1 LRQVI
6 GQKRGRILLMIYLF
20 LFPSLAIFILYR
32 ITPIIW
38 NLVLSFQEW
47 QFIGPNT
54 WIGLQNYA
62 EMIRDPVF
70 WQSFKNTLFYFFG
83 GTPIAIALAVL
94 VAVLVNNPIRGRNAY
109 RVMIFLPYPITPVAV
124 AIIWQWLYNEK
135 VGLINYVLRTL
146 RLVSDPVPFLQ
157 SFKLALPSVIVTTVW
172 QVLGYFVII
181 VLTGL
186 QTIPDDLYESAEL
199 DGASRLTQFFRITL
213 PLIRSTIFLCFI
225 VGIINSFTVF
235 DIIYVMTDGGP
246 GHATEI
252 LVTNIYKNAFT
263 FNRMGYAAAMTMFM
277 FLFLLLVTWYS
288 NRVSGGEAGGVS
300 YYE

>member
-1 LRQVI
+1 MRRVI

-20 LFPSLAIFILYR
+20 LFPSLAIFVLYR

-38 NLVLSFQEW
+38 NFLLSFQEW
-47 QFIGPNT
+47 QYIGPNT
-54 WIGLQNYA
+54 WVGLQNYI
-62 EMIRDPVF
+62 EMIRSDVF
-70 WQSFKNTLFYFFG
+70 WQSFKNTLIYFFG
-83 GTPIAIALAVL
+83 GTPIAIALAVV

-109 RVMIFLPYPITPVAV
+109 RVMVFLPYPITPVAV

-135 VGLINYVLRTL
+135 VGLINYVLRSFG
-146 RLVSDPVPFLQ
+146 LVKDPIPFLQ
-157 SFKLALPSVIVTTVW
+157 SFKLALPSVILTSVW

-186 QTIPDDLYESAEL
+186 QTIPNDLYESAEL
-199 DGASRLTQFFRITL
+199 DGASRLTQFFRIIL

-263 FNRMGYAAAMTMFM
+263 FNRMGYAAAMTVFM

-288 NRVSGGEAGGVS
+288 NRISGGEAGGVN

>member
-1 LRQVI
+1 LRHVI
-6 GQKRGRILLMIYLF
+6 GQKRRSILLMIYLF
-20 LFPSLAIFILYR
+20 LFPSVAIFILYR

-38 NLVLSFQEW
+38 NFVLSFQEW

-54 WIGLQNYA
+54 WVGLRNYA

-70 WQSFKNTLFYFFG
+70 WQSFKNTLIYFFG

-135 VGLINYVLRTL
+135 VGLINFVLRTL
-146 RLVSDPVPFLQ
+146 GLVSDPVPFLQ
-157 SFKLALPSVIVTTVW
+157 SFTLALPSVIVTTVW

-199 DGASRLTQFFRITL
+199 DGASRLVQFFRITL

-263 FNRMGYAAAMTMFM
+263 FNRMGYAAAMTVFM

-288 NRVSGGEAGGVS
+288 NRVSGGEAGGVN

>member
-1 LRQVI
+1 LRHVI
-6 GQKRGRILLMIYLF
+6 GQKRRSILLMIYLF
-20 LFPSLAIFILYR
+20 LFPSVAIFILYR

-38 NLVLSFQEW
+38 NFVLSFQEW
-47 QFIGPNT
+47 QFIGPNK
-54 WIGLQNYA
+54 WVGLRNYA

-70 WQSFKNTLFYFFG
+70 WQSFKNTLIYFFG

-135 VGLINYVLRTL
+135 VGLINFVLRTL
-146 RLVSDPVPFLQ
+146 GLVSDPVPFLQ
-157 SFKLALPSVIVTTVW
+157 SFTLALPSVIVTTVW

-199 DGASRLTQFFRITL
+199 DGASRLVQFFRITL

-263 FNRMGYAAAMTMFM
+263 FNRMGYAAAMTVFM

-288 NRVSGGEAGGVS
+288 NRVSGGEAGGVN

>member
-1 LRQVI
+1 LRHVI
-6 GQKRGRILLMIYLF
+6 GQKRRSILLMIYLF
-20 LFPSLAIFILYR
+20 LFPSVAIFILYR

-38 NLVLSFQEW
+38 NFVLSFQEW
-47 QFIGPNT
+47 QFIGPNK
-54 WIGLQNYA
+54 WVGLRNYA

-70 WQSFKNTLFYFFG
+70 WQSFKNTLIYFFG

-124 AIIWQWLYNEK
+124 AIIWQWLYNDK
-135 VGLINYVLRTL
+135 VGLINFVLRTL
-146 RLVSDPVPFLQ
+146 GLVSDPVPFLQ
-157 SFKLALPSVIVTTVW
+157 SFTLALPSVIVTTVW

-199 DGASRLTQFFRITL
+199 DGASRLVQFFRITL

-263 FNRMGYAAAMTMFM
+263 FNRMGYAAAMTVFM

-288 NRVSGGEAGGVS
+288 NRVSGGEAGGVN

>member
-1 LRQVI
+1 LRRVT
-6 GQKRGRILLMIYLF
+6 GQRRGRILLMIYLF
-20 LFPSLAIFILYR
+20 LFPSLAIFLLYR

-38 NLVLSFQEW
+38 NFLLSFQEW
-47 QFIGPNT
+47 QFIGPNI
-54 WIGLQNYA
+54 WIGLENYA

-94 VAVLVNNPIRGRNAY
+94 IAVLVNNPIRGRNAY

-157 SFKLALPSVIVTTVW
+157 SFKLALPSVIMTTVW

-199 DGASRLTQFFRITL
+199 DGANRFTQFFRITL

-263 FNRMGYAAAMTMFM
+263 FNRMGYAAAMTVFM
-277 FLFLLLVTWYS
+277 FLFLMLVTWYS
-288 NRVSGGEAGGVS
+288 NRISGGEAGGVN

>member
-1 LRQVI
+1 MRRVT
-6 GQKRGRILLMIYLF
+6 GQRRGRILLMIYLF
-20 LFPSLAIFILYR
+20 LFPSLAIFLLYR

-38 NLVLSFQEW
+38 NFLLSFQEW
-47 QFIGPNT
+47 QFIGPNI

-70 WQSFKNTLFYFFG
+70 WQSFKNTLIYFFG

-94 VAVLVNNPIRGRNAY
+94 VAVMVNNPIRGRNAY

-157 SFKLALPSVIVTTVW
+157 SFKLALPSVIMTTVW

-199 DGASRLTQFFRITL
+199 DGANRLTQFFRITL
-213 PLIRSTIFLCFI
+213 HLIRSTIFLCFI

-263 FNRMGYAAAMTMFM
+263 FNRMGYAAAMTVFM
-277 FLFLLLVTWYS
+277 FLFLMLVTWYS
-288 NRVSGGEAGGVS
+288 NRISGGEAGGVN

>member
-1 LRQVI
+1 
-6 GQKRGRILLMIYLF
+6 MIYLF
-20 LFPSLAIFILYR
+20 LFPSVAIFILYR

-38 NLVLSFQEW
+38 NFVLSFQEW

-54 WIGLQNYA
+54 WVGLRNYA

-70 WQSFKNTLFYFFG
+70 WQSFKNTLIYFFG

-135 VGLINYVLRTL
+135 VGLINFVLRTL
-146 RLVSDPVPFLQ
+146 GLVSDPVPFLQ
-157 SFKLALPSVIVTTVW
+157 SFTLALPSVIVTTVW

-199 DGASRLTQFFRITL
+199 DGASRLVQFFRITL
-213 PLIRSTIFLCFI
+213 PLIRSTVFLCFI

-263 FNRMGYAAAMTMFM
+263 FNRMGYAAAMTVFM

-288 NRVSGGEAGGVS
+288 NRVSGGEAGGVN

>member
-1 LRQVI
+1 VRRVI
-6 GQKRGRILLMIYLF
+6 GQRRTRILLMIYLF
-20 LFPSLAIFILYR
+20 LFPSLAIFLLYR

-38 NLVLSFQEW
+38 NFFLSFYEW
-47 QFIGPNT
+47 QYIGPNT
-54 WIGLQNYA
+54 WVGLRNYID
-62 EMIRDPVF
+62 MIRSDVF
-70 WQSFKNTLFYFFG
+70 WQSFKNTIIYFFG
-83 GTPIAIALAVL
+83 GTPVAIALAVL
-94 VAVLVNNPIRGRNAY
+94 IAVLVNNPIRGRNAY
-109 RVMIFLPYPITPVAV
+109 RVMVFLPYPITPVAI

-135 VGLINYVLRTL
+135 VGLINYVLRSL
-146 RLVSDPVPFLQ
+146 GLVENPIRFLQ
-157 SFKLALPSVIVTTVW
+157 SFKLALPSVILTSVW

-186 QTIPDDLYESAEL
+186 QTIPDDLYEAAEL
-199 DGASRLTQFFRITL
+199 DGASRQTQFFRITL

-225 VGIINSFTVF
+225 VGVINSFTVF

-263 FNRMGYAAAMTMFM
+263 FNRMGYAAAMTVFM
-277 FLFLLLVTWYS
+277 FLFLLIVTWYS
-288 NRVSGGEAGGVS
+288 NRISGGEAGGVN

>member
-1 LRQVI
+1 MRRVT
-6 GQKRGRILLMIYLF
+6 GQRRGRILLMIYLF
-20 LFPSLAIFILYR
+20 LFPSLAIFLLYR

-38 NLVLSFQEW
+38 NFLLSFQEW
-47 QFIGPNT
+47 QFIGPNI

-70 WQSFKNTLFYFFG
+70 WQSFKNTLIYFFG

-94 VAVLVNNPIRGRNAY
+94 VAVMVNNPIRGRNAY

-157 SFKLALPSVIVTTVW
+157 SFKLALPSVIMTTVW

-199 DGASRLTQFFRITL
+199 DGANRLTQFFRITL

-263 FNRMGYAAAMTMFM
+263 FNRMGYAAAMTVFM
-277 FLFLLLVTWYS
+277 FLFLLLITWYS
-288 NRVSGGEAGGVS
+288 NRISGGEAGGVN

>member
-1 LRQVI
+1 VRRVI
-6 GQKRGRILLMIYLF
+6 GQRRTRILLMIYLF
-20 LFPSLAIFILYR
+20 LFPSLAIFLLYR

-38 NLVLSFQEW
+38 NFFLSFYEW
-47 QFIGPNT
+47 QYIGPNT
-54 WIGLQNYA
+54 WVGLRNYID
-62 EMIRDPVF
+62 MIQSDVF
-70 WQSFKNTLFYFFG
+70 WQSFKNTIIYFFG
-83 GTPIAIALAVL
+83 GTPVAIALAVL
-94 VAVLVNNPIRGRNAY
+94 IAVLVNNPIRGRNAY
-109 RVMIFLPYPITPVAV
+109 RVMVFLPYPITPVAI

-135 VGLINYVLRTL
+135 VGLINYVLRSL
-146 RLVSDPVPFLQ
+146 GLVENPIRFLQ
-157 SFKLALPSVIVTTVW
+157 SFKLALPSVILTSVW

-186 QTIPDDLYESAEL
+186 QTIPDDLYEAAEL
-199 DGASRLTQFFRITL
+199 DGASRITQFFRITL

-263 FNRMGYAAAMTMFM
+263 FNRMGYAAAMTVFM
-277 FLFLLLVTWYS
+277 FLFLLIVTWYS
-288 NRVSGGEAGGVS
+288 NRISGGEAGGVN

>member
-1 LRQVI
+1 MRHVI
-6 GQKRGRILLMIYLF
+6 GQKRRSILLMIYLF
-20 LFPSLAIFILYR
+20 LFPSVAIFILYR

-38 NLVLSFQEW
+38 NFVLSFQEW

-54 WIGLQNYA
+54 WVGLRNYA

-70 WQSFKNTLFYFFG
+70 WQSFKNTLIYFFG

-135 VGLINYVLRTL
+135 VGLINFVLRTL
-146 RLVSDPVPFLQ
+146 GLVSDPVPFLQ
-157 SFKLALPSVIVTTVW
+157 SFTLALPSVIVTTVW

-199 DGASRLTQFFRITL
+199 DGASHLVQFFRITL

-263 FNRMGYAAAMTMFM
+263 FNRMGYAAAMTVFM

-288 NRVSGGEAGGVS
+288 NRVSGGEAGGVH

>member
-1 LRQVI
+1 MRRVI
-6 GQKRGRILLMIYLF
+6 GQRRTRILLMIYLF
-20 LFPSLAIFILYR
+20 LFPSLAIFLLYR

-38 NLVLSFQEW
+38 NFFLSFYEW
-47 QFIGPNT
+47 QYIGPNT
-54 WIGLQNYA
+54 WVGLRNYID
-62 EMIRDPVF
+62 MIQSDVF
-70 WQSFKNTLFYFFG
+70 WQSFKNTIIYFFG
-83 GTPIAIALAVL
+83 GTPVAIALAVL
-94 VAVLVNNPIRGRNAY
+94 IAVLVNNPIRGRNAY
-109 RVMIFLPYPITPVAV
+109 RVMVFLPYPITPVAI

-135 VGLINYVLRTL
+135 VGLINYVLRSL
-146 RLVSDPVPFLQ
+146 GLVENPIRFLQ
-157 SFKLALPSVIVTTVW
+157 SFKLALPSVILTSVW

-186 QTIPDDLYESAEL
+186 QTIPDDLYEAAEL
-199 DGASRLTQFFRITL
+199 DGASRITQFFRITL

-263 FNRMGYAAAMTMFM
+263 FNRMGYAAAMTVFM
-277 FLFLLLVTWYS
+277 FLFLLIVTWYS
-288 NRVSGGEAGGVS
+288 NRISGGEAGGVN

>member
-1 LRQVI
+1 MRRVI
-6 GQKRGRILLMIYLF
+6 GQRRTRILLMIYLF
-20 LFPSLAIFILYR
+20 LFPSLAIFLLYR

-38 NLVLSFQEW
+38 NFFLSFYEW
-47 QFIGPNT
+47 QYIGPNT
-54 WIGLQNYA
+54 WVGLRNYID
-62 EMIRDPVF
+62 MIRSDVF
-70 WQSFKNTLFYFFG
+70 WQSFKNTIIYFFG
-83 GTPIAIALAVL
+83 GTPVAIALAVL
-94 VAVLVNNPIRGRNAY
+94 IAVLVNNPIRGRNAY
-109 RVMIFLPYPITPVAV
+109 RVMVFLPYPITPVAI

-135 VGLINYVLRTL
+135 VGLINYVLRSL
-146 RLVSDPVPFLQ
+146 GLVENPIRFLQ
-157 SFKLALPSVIVTTVW
+157 SFKLALPSVILTSVW

-186 QTIPDDLYESAEL
+186 QTIPDDLYEAAEL
-199 DGASRLTQFFRITL
+199 DGASRQTQFFRITL

-225 VGIINSFTVF
+225 VGVINSFTVF

-263 FNRMGYAAAMTMFM
+263 FNRMGYAAAMTVFM
-277 FLFLLLVTWYS
+277 FLFLLIVTWYS
-288 NRVSGGEAGGVS
+288 NRISGGEAGGVN

>member
-1 LRQVI
+1 MRRVI
-6 GQKRGRILLMIYLF
+6 GQRRTRILLMIYLF
-20 LFPSLAIFILYR
+20 LFPSLAIFLLYR

-38 NLVLSFQEW
+38 NFFLSFYEW
-47 QFIGPNT
+47 QYIGPNT
-54 WIGLQNYA
+54 WVGLRNYID
-62 EMIRDPVF
+62 MIRSDVF
-70 WQSFKNTLFYFFG
+70 WQSFKNTIIYFFG
-83 GTPIAIALAVL
+83 GTPVAIALAVL
-94 VAVLVNNPIRGRNAY
+94 IAVLVNNPIRGRNAY
-109 RVMIFLPYPITPVAV
+109 RVMVFLPYPITPVAI

-135 VGLINYVLRTL
+135 VGLINYVLRSL
-146 RLVSDPVPFLQ
+146 GLVENPIRFLQ
-157 SFKLALPSVIVTTVW
+157 SFKLALPSVILTSVW

-186 QTIPDDLYESAEL
+186 QTIPDDLYEAAEL

-263 FNRMGYAAAMTMFM
+263 FNRMGYAAAMTVFM
-277 FLFLLLVTWYS
+277 FLFLLIVTWYS
-288 NRVSGGEAGGVS
+288 NRISGGEAGGVN

>member
-1 LRQVI
+1 LRHVI
-6 GQKRGRILLMIYLF
+6 GQKRRSILLMIYLF
-20 LFPSLAIFILYR
+20 LFPSVAIFILYR

-38 NLVLSFQEW
+38 NFVLSFQEW
-47 QFIGPNT
+47 QFIGPNK
-54 WIGLQNYA
+54 WVGLRNYA

-70 WQSFKNTLFYFFG
+70 WQSFKNTLIYFFG

-135 VGLINYVLRTL
+135 VGLINFVLRTL
-146 RLVSDPVPFLQ
+146 GLVSDPVPFLQ
-157 SFKLALPSVIVTTVW
+157 SFTLALPSVIVTTVW

-199 DGASRLTQFFRITL
+199 DGASRLVQFFRITL

-263 FNRMGYAAAMTMFM
+263 FNRLGYAAAMTVFM

-288 NRVSGGEAGGVS
+288 NRVSGGEAGGVN

>member
-1 LRQVI
+1 MRHVI
-6 GQKRGRILLMIYLF
+6 GQKRRSILLMIYLF
-20 LFPSLAIFILYR
+20 LFPSVAIFILYR

-38 NLVLSFQEW
+38 NFVLSFQEW

-54 WIGLQNYA
+54 WVGLRNYA

-70 WQSFKNTLFYFFG
+70 WQSFKNTLIYFFG

-135 VGLINYVLRTL
+135 VGLINFVLRTL
-146 RLVSDPVPFLQ
+146 GLVSDPVPFLQ
-157 SFKLALPSVIVTTVW
+157 SFTLALPSVIVTTVW

-199 DGASRLTQFFRITL
+199 DGASRLVQFFRITL

-263 FNRMGYAAAMTMFM
+263 FNRMGYAAAMTVFM

-288 NRVSGGEAGGVS
+288 NRVSGGEAGGVN

>member
-1 LRQVI
+1 MRRVT
-6 GQKRGRILLMIYLF
+6 GQRRGRILLMIYLF
-20 LFPSLAIFILYR
+20 LFPSLAIFLLYR

-38 NLVLSFQEW
+38 NFLLSFQEW
-47 QFIGPNT
+47 QFIGPNI

-70 WQSFKNTLFYFFG
+70 WQSFKNTLIYFFG

-94 VAVLVNNPIRGRNAY
+94 VAVMVNNPIRGRNAY

-157 SFKLALPSVIVTTVW
+157 SFKLALPSVIMTTVW

-199 DGASRLTQFFRITL
+199 DGANRLTQFFRITL

-263 FNRMGYAAAMTMFM
+263 FNRMGYAAAMTVFM
-277 FLFLLLVTWYS
+277 FLFLMLVTWYS
-288 NRVSGGEAGGVS
+288 NRISGGEAGGVN

>member
-1 LRQVI
+1 MRHVI
-6 GQKRGRILLMIYLF
+6 GQKRRSILLMIYLF
-20 LFPSLAIFILYR
+20 LFPSVAIFILYR

-38 NLVLSFQEW
+38 NFVLSFQEW
-47 QFIGPNT
+47 QFIGPNK
-54 WIGLQNYA
+54 WVGLRNYA

-70 WQSFKNTLFYFFG
+70 WQSFKNTLIYFFG

-135 VGLINYVLRTL
+135 VGLINFVLRTL
-146 RLVSDPVPFLQ
+146 GLVSDPVPFLQ
-157 SFKLALPSVIVTTVW
+157 SFTLALPSVIVTTVW

-199 DGASRLTQFFRITL
+199 DGASRLVQFFRITL

-263 FNRMGYAAAMTMFM
+263 FNRMGYAAAMTVFM

-288 NRVSGGEAGGVS
+288 NRVSGGEAGGVN

>member
-1 LRQVI
+1 LRRVT
-6 GQKRGRILLMIYLF
+6 GQRRGRILLMIYLF
-20 LFPSLAIFILYR
+20 LFPSLAIFLLYR
-32 ITPIIW
+32 ITPIVW
-38 NLVLSFQEW
+38 NFLLSFQEW
-47 QFIGPNT
+47 QFIGPNI

-94 VAVLVNNPIRGRNAY
+94 IAVLVNNPIRGRNAY

-157 SFKLALPSVIVTTVW
+157 SFKLALPSVIMTTVW

-199 DGASRLTQFFRITL
+199 DGANRLTQFFHITL

-263 FNRMGYAAAMTMFM
+263 FNRMGYAAAMTVFM
-277 FLFLLLVTWYS
+277 FLFLMLITWYS
-288 NRVSGGEAGGVS
+288 NRISGGEAGGVN

>member
-1 LRQVI
+1 MRHVI
-6 GQKRGRILLMIYLF
+6 GQKRRSILLMIYLF
-20 LFPSLAIFILYR
+20 LFPSVAIFILYR

-38 NLVLSFQEW
+38 NFVLSFQEW

-54 WIGLQNYA
+54 WVGLRNYA

-70 WQSFKNTLFYFFG
+70 WQSFKNTLIYFFG

-135 VGLINYVLRTL
+135 VGLINFVLRTL
-146 RLVSDPVPFLQ
+146 GLVSDPVPFLQ
-157 SFKLALPSVIVTTVW
+157 SFTLALPSVIVTTVW

-199 DGASRLTQFFRITL
+199 DGASRLVQFFRITL
-213 PLIRSTIFLCFI
+213 PLIRSTVFLCFI

-263 FNRMGYAAAMTMFM
+263 FNRMGYAAAMTVFM

-288 NRVSGGEAGGVS
+288 NRVSGGEAGGVN